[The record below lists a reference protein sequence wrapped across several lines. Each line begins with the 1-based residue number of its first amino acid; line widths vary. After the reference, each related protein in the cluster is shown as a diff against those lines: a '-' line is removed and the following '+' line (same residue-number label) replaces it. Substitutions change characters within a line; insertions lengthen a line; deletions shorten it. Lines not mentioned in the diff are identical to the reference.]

1 MPDTVSK
8 TDNFLKAIEKYA
20 EQQRGRMQ
28 SEAEEFKE
36 RELNTAEEEG
46 MRDAYLMIQKTMA
59 DINNSIASETSRTIA
74 AGKKSVFARRQQIED
89 EIFAKAEQK
98 LLAFTQSDKYLSWL
112 TRRAAEISRVLNA
125 GDVVLYVRESD
136 LKYQKKLWDYFGQNC
151 QIQPSETI
159 RIGGIKGHSPAMG
172 LVADETLDTRL
183 DQQREW
189 FYEHSGLTVTES

>member
-1 MPDTVSK
+1 M
-8 TDNFLKAIEKYA
+8 
-20 EQQRGRMQ
+20 
-28 SEAEEFKE
+28 
-36 RELNTAEEEG
+36 
-46 MRDAYLMIQKTMA
+46 
-59 DINNSIASETSRTIA
+59 
-74 AGKKSVFARRQQIED
+74 
-89 EIFAKAEQK
+89 
-98 LLAFTQSDKYLSWL
+98 
-112 TRRAAEISRVLNA
+112 LNA

-136 LKYQKKLWDYFGQNC
+136 LKYQKKLRDYFGQNC

>member
-20 EQQRGRMQ
+20 EEQRGRMQ

-74 AGKKSVFARRQQIED
+74 AGKKSSKEFEN
-89 EIFAKAEQK
+89 
-98 LLAFTQSDKYLSWL
+98 Y
-112 TRRAAEISRVLNA
+112 
-125 GDVVLYVRESD
+125 
-136 LKYQKKLWDYFGQNC
+136 
-151 QIQPSETI
+151 P
-159 RIGGIKGHSPAMG
+159 
-172 LVADETLDTRL
+172 
-183 DQQREW
+183 
-189 FYEHSGLTVTES
+189 

>member
-20 EQQRGRMQ
+20 EEQRGRMQ
-28 SEAEEFKE
+28 SEAEAFKE

-59 DINNSIASETSRTIA
+59 DINNRIASETSRTIA
-74 AGKKSVFARRQQIED
+74 AGKKSVFTRRQQIE
-89 EIFAKAEQK
+89 EEVFAKAEQK
-98 LLAFTQSDKYLSWL
+98 LLAFTQSEKYLSWL
-112 TRRAAEISRVLNA
+112 TKRTAEVSRVLNA
-125 GDVVLYVRESD
+125 DDVVLYVRESD
-136 LKYQKKLWDYFGQNC
+136 LKYQKKLRDYFGQNC